1 MLFTLFMARN
11 IVLKA
16 KMLMKKRVC
25 SSNRFDRSDPSKRPY
40 NETSRFGLT
49 EKRKT
54 RQPSRPTPM
63 RLNITSFDKTLGKQ
77 VEMNKPNSHHAKP

>member
-25 SSNRFDRSDPSKRPY
+25 SSNRFDRSNPSKRPY
-40 NETSRFGLT
+40 NETSRFGLI
-49 EKRKT
+49 EKGKT
-54 RQPSRPTPM
+54 GQPSRPTPM
-63 RLNITSFDKTLGKQ
+63 RPNITSFDKTLGKQ
-77 VEMNKPNSHHAKP
+77 VEMNKPNNHHAKL